1 MPFRRHGRASVIRCL
16 AASTFL
22 GLLSACAPGS
32 NLPVLPP
39 IAPGGYVL
47 GIGDRIRV
55 ITTGADEATADF
67 RVGATGDIAV
77 PLLGSVHA
85 AGETTEQLAATI
97 QQDLEAKKLFR
108 NPSVVV
114 EVQEYR
120 PIDILGE
127 VNRPGEYP
135 FRPGSTLLAAVANAG
150 GFTYR
155 AVTGY
160 ASVVRQVGPDRS
172 IEGRIGRESFIKP
185 GDVITIYE
193 RRF

>member
-1 MPFRRHGRASVIRCL
+1 MPSRRPGRTSAVVAM
-16 AASTFL
+16 AASLL
-22 GLLSACAPGS
+22 GLLASCAPGS

-39 IAPGGYVL
+39 IEPGAYHL

-55 ITTGADEATADF
+55 ITTGAEEVTADF
-67 RVGATGDIAV
+67 RVGADGNIAV
-77 PLLGSVHA
+77 PLLGTVQA
-85 AGETTEQLAATI
+85 AGMTTEGLSAAI
-97 QQDLEAKKLFR
+97 QHDLEEKKLFR

-114 EVQEYR
+114 EVLEYR

-160 ASVVRQVGPDRS
+160 ASVVRQIGPDRS
-172 IEGRIGRESFIKP
+172 EEGRIGRESFIKP

-193 RRF
+193 RHF

>member
-1 MPFRRHGRASVIRCL
+1 MPFRTGRASVLPCL
-16 AASTFL
+16 AAISL
-22 GLLSACAPGS
+22 VGVLASCAPGS

-39 IAPGGYVL
+39 IEPGAYRL

-67 RVGATGDIAV
+67 RVGAAGDIAV
-77 PLLGSVHA
+77 PLLGTVHA
-85 AGETTEQLAATI
+85 EGRTTDGLAATI
-97 QQDLEAKKLFR
+97 QHELEAKKLFR

-127 VNRPGEYP
+127 VSRPGEYP
-135 FRPGSTLLAAVANAG
+135 YRPGSTLLAAVANAG

-160 ASVVRQVGPDRS
+160 ASVVRQVGPDQS
-172 IEGRIGRESFIKP
+172 EEGRIGRESFIKP

>member
-1 MPFRRHGRASVIRCL
+1 MPFRRRGRASIVACM
-16 AASTFL
+16 AATSLL
-22 GLLSACAPGS
+22 GLLASCAPGS

-39 IAPGGYVL
+39 IEPGGYVL
-47 GIGDRIRV
+47 GIGDRIRI

-67 RVGATGDIAV
+67 RVGAAGDIAI
-77 PLLGSVHA
+77 PLLGTVRA
-85 AGETTEQLAATI
+85 AGETTNELAATI
-97 QQDLEAKKLFR
+97 QHDLEARKLFR

-135 FRPGSTLLAAVANAG
+135 YRPGSTLLAAVASAG

-160 ASVVRQVGPDRS
+160 ASVVRQVGPDKS
-172 IEGRIGRESFIKP
+172 VEGRIGRESFIKP